1 MSMNTVIEIL
11 DSDEEPRC
19 SILWKTEND
28 KSCKYCACLAQ
39 AIGSLNDDSTTEE
52 IIENIRDVFPSIGI
66 PREVEFYTR
75 RGLGMA
81 EHALATKY
89 ADDLGLPDG
98 NACDGVLAVGHR
110 SILHFSNVADNMNYL
125 YLGNVTIGDCMF
137 EEDLEDYCGLHV
149 CDEGNED
156 YREVEAEIEEIKKS
170 AFHCGEK
177 FFYRQITTKEDW
189 DELLRIVNNY
199 DWVEYKGFYYRLG

>member
-11 DSDEEPRC
+11 DSDGEPRC

-39 AIGSLNDDSTTEE
+39 AIGSLYDEATTEE
-52 IIENIRDVFPSIGI
+52 IIENIRDVFPSIGV

-81 EHALATKY
+81 EYALVTKY

-98 NACDGVLAVGHR
+98 NACDGVLAVSQR
-110 SILHFSNVADNMNYL
+110 SILQFSNVADNMNYL
-125 YLGNVTIGDCMF
+125 YLGNVTLGDCVF

-156 YREVEAEIEEIKKS
+156 YREVEAEIEAIQKS
-170 AFHCGEK
+170 AFHCGKK
-177 FFYRQITTKEDW
+177 FFDRRITTKEDW

-199 DWVEYKGFYYRLG
+199 DWVECWGLYYHLE